1 MRFARFDQFARFDRS
16 ARFDQF
22 ARIDQ
27 SARICPTLS
36 LFRVEKPCNIDKIVQ
51 MLLLSL
57 LWDLKICCLP
67 SLGET
72 GEPYQGEGEYLCAEE
87 YAHLCGGH
95 CEGGLATH
103 SM

>member
-1 MRFARFDQFARFDRS
+1 
-16 ARFDQF
+16 
-22 ARIDQ
+22 
-27 SARICPTLS
+27 
-36 LFRVEKPCNIDKIVQ
+36 

-72 GEPYQGEGEYLCAEE
+72 GEPYTGEGEYLCAEE